1 MLRSFLVL
9 GALLVMSGAAPAQ
22 APPNGGPA
30 DPDASRFSYHRSGD
44 GFVRLDQRTGQVSY
58 CARRQPSSGWSC
70 LVAADDRAAFEA
82 EISRLQADN
91 AALKKALLDRGAAL
105 PGGVRPDPPAAA
117 APSPD
122 AKSPNEA
129 EVDRVMSLFERIWRR
144 LVEMMANLQRDLNK
158 T

>member
-1 MLRSFLVL
+1 MLRSILVL
-9 GALLVMSGAAPAQ
+9 VAFLAMTAGAPAQ
-22 APPNGGPA
+22 APPNGAPA
-30 DPDASRFSYHRSGD
+30 DADANRFSYHRSGD
-44 GFVRLDQRTGQVSY
+44 GFVRLDLRTGQVSY
-58 CARRQPSSGWSC
+58 CGRRQPSGWSC

-91 AALKKALLDRGAAL
+91 AALKKALLDRGIAL

-117 APSPD
+117 APSPG

-144 LVEMMANLQRDLNK
+144 LVEMMGNLQRDLNK